1 MSVQYDIYSYDLYVY
16 YLYYCNDV
24 YIFCPYYM
32 YTCDSTFVYTM
43 VQYKASWYA
52 GMIDN
57 IICNGISMII
67 M

>member
-16 YLYYCNDV
+16 YLLLLCNDV
-24 YIFCPYYM
+24 YIFCPYM
-32 YTCDSTFVYTM
+32 YSTFVYTM